1 MNKITFVNGQAPA
14 LNAYNLNLLQSNVE
28 EAIDDI
34 TTDFIVATK
43 SENQTVAGN
52 NTIVKYLLDSEFA
65 SNGTKLTFSPTNNE
79 ITIGSGVNFVELSG
93 QVYVFT
99 RGTNSLK
106 NLYIYLNEEQVSR
119 CAMPINDDYQSIAI
133 PPIIIAVQENDKIS
147 LRVRS
152 GAGSTVFGGSS
163 LNAGANYLTVKVIK

>member
-28 EAIDDI
+28 QAINDI

-43 SENQTVAGN
+43 SDNQTVVGN
-52 NTIVKYLLDSEFA
+52 NTVTKYLLDSEIT
-65 SNGTKLTFSPTNNE
+65 SNGTKLTFNPTNSE
-79 ITIGSGVNFVELSG
+79 ITIGAGVNFVELSA

-106 NLYIYLNEEQVSR
+106 DLYIYLNEQQVAR
-119 CAMPINDDYQSIAI
+119 CVMPINNDYQSIAI
-133 PPIIIAVQENDKIS
+133 PSLIVAVQENDKIT

-152 GAGSTVFGGSS
+152 GAGSTVFGGSGS
-163 LNAGANYLTVKVIK
+163 NAGNNFLTVKVI